1 MSWIKVD
8 CMLIHKP
15 KVVKIA
21 RELNLKRETVLGY
34 LIKFWALA
42 DGITEDGRLDGYGPD
57 DVDDLVGLPGFGRA
71 LEVVDWLRFNTRGA
85 VLPRFDLHNGE
96 SAKKRANTSLR
107 VSRHRRLKSNAE
119 CVTNV
124 TDAELSK
131 ALGREEKIRVDS
143 ESLPGVGVC
152 TPTREDAPSQVSSS
166 RPDIR
171 EALGLGGQQ
180 EWPEDEVEK
189 WWLWND
195 ARGWQGVVNWR
206 SSLAMWM
213 KRTRPE
219 PSEPNSQAVKISAP
233 PAALEMDVSV
243 EVD

>member
-8 CMLIHKP
+8 CLLIHKP

-21 RELNLKRETVLGY
+21 RELNLKRETILGY

-71 LEVVDWLRFNTRGA
+71 LEVIDWLRFNTRGA

-107 VSRHRRLKSNAE
+107 VSRHRRLKCNAE
-119 CVTNV
+119 NVTNV
-124 TDAELSK
+124 TDTALSK
-131 ALGREEKIRVDS
+131 TLGREEKIRVDS
-143 ESLPGVGVC
+143 ESLPPAC
-152 TPTREDAPSQVSSS
+152 ACEDAPSQVPLLEEAF
-166 RPDIR
+166 RLGR
-171 EALGLGGQQ
+171 EKGWSG
-180 EWPEDEVEK
+180 DEIEK
-189 WWLWND
+189 WWLWNT
-195 ARGWQGVVNWR
+195 AKGVKLANWQA
-206 SSLAMWM
+206 SLELWM
-213 KRTRPE
+213 KRARPE
-219 PSEPNSQAVKISAP
+219 SSEPNSQAVKISAP
-233 PAALEMDVSV
+233 PALEMDVSV

>member
-21 RELNLKRETVLGY
+21 RELNLKRETILGY

-107 VSRHRRLKSNAE
+107 VSRHRRLKCNAE
-119 CVTNV
+119 SVTNV
-124 TDAELSK
+124 TDTALSK
-131 ALGREEKIRVDS
+131 ALGREDKRRVDS
-143 ESLPGVGVC
+143 ESLPGAGVC
-152 TPTREDAPSQVSSS
+152 TPAREDAPSNFSIPLICDAIVTA
-166 RPDIR
+166 
-171 EALGLGGQQ
+171 EAMG
-180 EWPEDEVEK
+180 WPKEEVEK

-195 ARGWQGVVNWR
+195 ARGWKGMVNWQ
-206 SSLAMWM
+206 SALAMWM
-213 KRTRPE
+213 KRARPE
-219 PSEPNSQAVKISAP
+219 SSEPNGQPVKISAP

>member
-8 CMLIHKP
+8 CLLIHKP

-21 RELNLKRETVLGY
+21 RELNLKRETILGY

-42 DGITEDGRLDGYGPD
+42 DGITEDGRLEGYGPD

-107 VSRHRRLKSNAE
+107 VSRHRRLKCNAE
-119 CVTNV
+119 SVTNV

-143 ESLPGVGVC
+143 ESLPGAGVC
-152 TPTREDAPSQVSSS
+152 TPTREDAPSQVPLLEEAF
-166 RPDIR
+166 RLGR
-171 EALGLGGQQ
+171 EKGWSG
-180 EWPEDEVEK
+180 DEIEK
-189 WWLWND
+189 WWLWNT
-195 ARGWQGVVNWR
+195 AKGVKLANWQA
-206 SSLAMWM
+206 SLELWM
-213 KRTRPE
+213 KRARPE
-219 PSEPNSQAVKISAP
+219 SSELNSQSVKISAP

>member
-1 MSWIKVD
+1 
-8 CMLIHKP
+8 MLIHKP

-21 RELNLKRETVLGY
+21 RELNLKRETILGY

-42 DGITEDGRLDGYGPD
+42 DGITEDGRLEGYGPD

-107 VSRHRRLKSNAE
+107 VSRHRRLKCNAE
-119 CVTNV
+119 SVTNV
-124 TDAELSK
+124 TDAELTK

-143 ESLPGVGVC
+143 ESLPGAGVC
-152 TPTREDAPSQVSSS
+152 TPTREDAPSQVPLLEEAF
-166 RPDIR
+166 RLGR
-171 EALGLGGQQ
+171 EKGWSG
-180 EWPEDEVEK
+180 DEIEK
-189 WWLWND
+189 WWLWNT
-195 ARGWQGVVNWR
+195 AKGVKLANWQA
-206 SSLAMWM
+206 SLELWM
-213 KRTRPE
+213 KRARPE
-219 PSEPNSQAVKISAP
+219 SSEPNGQAVKISAP
-233 PAALEMDVSV
+233 PPALEMDVSV

>member
-21 RELNLKRETVLGY
+21 RELNLKRETILGY

-42 DGITEDGRLDGYGPD
+42 DGITEDGRLEGYGPD

-107 VSRHRRLKSNAE
+107 VSRHRRLKCNAE

-124 TDAELSK
+124 TDEALTK

-143 ESLPGVGVC
+143 ESLPGAGVC
-152 TPTREDAPSQVSSS
+152 TPTREDPPSRVPLLEEAF
-166 RPDIR
+166 RLGR
-171 EALGLGGQQ
+171 EKGWSG
-180 EWPEDEVEK
+180 DEIEK
-189 WWLWND
+189 WWLWNT
-195 ARGWQGVVNWR
+195 AKGVKLANWQA
-206 SSLAMWM
+206 SLELWM
-213 KRTRPE
+213 KRARPE
-219 PSEPNSQAVKISAP
+219 SSEPNSQGVKISAP

>member
-21 RELNLKRETVLGY
+21 RELNLKRETILGY

-42 DGITEDGRLDGYGPD
+42 DGITEDGRLEGYGPD

-71 LEVVDWLRFNTRGA
+71 LEVVDWLRLNTRGA

-107 VSRHRRLKSNAE
+107 VSRHRRLKCNAE
-119 CVTNV
+119 SVTNV
-124 TDAELSK
+124 TDAELTK

-143 ESLPGVGVC
+143 ESLPGAGVC
-152 TPTREDAPSQVSSS
+152 TPTREDAPSQVPLLEEAF
-166 RPDIR
+166 RLGR
-171 EALGLGGQQ
+171 EKGWSG
-180 EWPEDEVEK
+180 DEIEK
-189 WWLWND
+189 WWLWNT
-195 ARGWQGVVNWR
+195 AKGVKLANWQA
-206 SSLAMWM
+206 SLELWM
-213 KRTRPE
+213 KRARPE
-219 PSEPNSQAVKISAP
+219 SSEPNGQPVKISAP
-233 PAALEMDVSV
+233 PPALEMDVSV